1 MKLEERL
8 QKGSVFRLTRVACV
22 LALIG
27 LVMMVYSIL
36 SPRPLPVILAM
47 SVGQMFGMA
56 AVACYLLAIRTKE
69 FAIGLVFLLL
79 LMNMIAERQRVR
91 ATLQQLLPY
100 LIVFGVYAVW
110 YSRLVLVAPV
120 PGIDPYALNFSIP
133 TVVASL
139 GFQVSTAFYE
149 RIIGVTGVMLVI
161 VGLGVGLA
169 AASADAR
176 RIALFGIAALGIS
189 SFR

>member
-56 AVACYLLAIRTKE
+56 AVACYLLAI
-69 FAIGLVFLLL
+69 LVD
-79 LMNMIAERQRVR
+79 MARSRGGGT
-91 ATLQQLLPY
+91 TLQSMNPP
-100 LIVFGVYAVW
+100 AEKPDT
-110 YSRLVLVAPV
+110 S
-120 PGIDPYALNFSIP
+120 D
-133 TVVASL
+133 
-139 GFQVSTAFYE
+139 
-149 RIIGVTGVMLVI
+149 
-161 VGLGVGLA
+161 
-169 AASADAR
+169 DAH
-176 RIALFGIAALGIS
+176 
-189 SFR
+189 